1 MGSVHQGPVN
11 RKGNGAKVA
20 KADLARAL
28 RRVVKAELGLDASFA
43 QREVVALTAADEA
56 IREYTGQELQT
67 MSDSYDDDL
76 LIDGTHYRRSHDP
89 GEGNY
94 HSLCGTLHVMRA
106 TYREVGERNG
116 PTLVPLELEA
126 GIMEGVTPAL
136 SYSIAL
142 NLSKETSRDY
152 VESMG
157 GAHRH
162 VPSRS
167 TVERTCKAL
176 GAKAGEAA
184 PSIERYLRQSE
195 GVPEGTVAVSLGLDR
210 TTVPYEEER
219 EDGAPPKTRRK
230 KRTKPYER
238 TQPAPVDV
246 NYHMAYVGT
255 VGFVDEYG
263 DFLATRKYA
272 ATHHDGPDEIVDRMV
287 ADVRAAKLRAP
298 ALNVGVVQDGAP
310 EMWNLTRGAL
320 DAEPSVDSYIEAI
333 DRYHLSERLGDV
345 LKVLEN
351 DPDRRAKL
359 MEQWQNGLDEDDKTI
374 DRIERYIKKRVWSYA
389 GNDEATLLDNLTFID
404 NNKDRMRYEALR
416 EAGLPVG
423 SGATEGACKSV
434 IGFRTKRSGQRWH
447 NEGVSS
453 VLTLRAIHQ
462 SERLPRFWSHL
473 AKRYTTK
480 VEKVA

>member
-1 MGSVHQGPVN
+1 MNTVHQESVN
-11 RKGNGAKVA
+11 RKGNETTMA
-20 KADLARAL
+20 KADLTRAL
-28 RRVVKAELGLDASFA
+28 RRVVEAELRLGASFA
-43 QREVVALTAADEA
+43 QREVVALVATDEA
-56 IREYTGQELQT
+56 IREYTEEELQM
-67 MSDSYDDDL
+67 MSDCYDDDL
-76 LIDGTHYRRSHDP
+76 LIEGQHYRRSHNP
-89 GEGNY
+89 GDGHY
-94 HSLCGTLHVMRA
+94 HSLCGELHVTRA
-106 TYREVGERNG
+106 IYRRVGERNG
-116 PTLVPLELEA
+116 PTVVPLELEA
-126 GIMEGVTPAL
+126 GITEGATPAL
-136 SYSIAL
+136 GYSIAL

-176 GAKAGEAA
+176 GTKAKEAA

-195 GVPEGTVAVSLGLDR
+195 GVPDGTVAISLGLDR
-210 TTVPYEEER
+210 TTVPYEEQR

-238 TQPAPVDV
+238 TPPPPVDV

-272 ATHHDGPDEIVDRMV
+272 ATHHDGPDEIVKRMV
-287 ADVRAAKLRAP
+287 ADVRAAKLRVP
-298 ALNVGVVQDGAP
+298 ALSVGLVQDGAP

-351 DPDRRAKL
+351 DPDPRAELLEK
-359 MEQWQNGLDEDDKTI
+359 WQNALDEDDKTI
-374 DRIERYIKKRVWSYA
+374 DRIEKYIAKHVWLYTGS
-389 GNDEATLLDNLTFID
+389 DEATLLDNLTFID

-416 EAGLPVG
+416 AAGLPVG

-434 IGFRTKRSGQRWH
+434 IGFRTKRGGQRWH
-447 NEGVSS
+447 NEGVSA

-462 SERLPRFWSHL
+462 SDRLPRFWNHL
-473 AKRYTTK
+473 ARRYTAK